1 VRVLLDE
8 SVPRQLVSELSGHDV
23 QTVVQLGWTGIQ
35 NGELLRRGT
44 QAGYE
49 VLVTMDR
56 NLEHQQNIARA
67 GLGVLVVIARD
78 SRVETLLPLAAS
90 INVALG
96 QVARACRAR
105 RRLTSACS

>member
-8 SVPRQLVSELSGHDV
+8 SVPRQLASELRGHEV

-35 NGELLRRGT
+35 NGELLRRGAH
-44 QAGYE
+44 AGFQ

-78 SRVETLLPLAAS
+78 SRVETVLPLADS
-90 INVALG
+90 I
-96 QVARACRAR
+96 
-105 RRLTSACS
+105 TSALDAVQPGTFVHVGA